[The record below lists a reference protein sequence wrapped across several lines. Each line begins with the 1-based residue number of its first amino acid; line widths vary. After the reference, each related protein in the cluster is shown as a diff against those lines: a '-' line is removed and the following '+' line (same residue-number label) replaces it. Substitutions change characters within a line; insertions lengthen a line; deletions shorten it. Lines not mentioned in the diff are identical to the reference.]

1 MRGHAEYAAPGE
13 PPAWWGDERLGAGD
27 GLADLRAVACLARA
41 LRAERLARA
50 DRERRAAEGY
60 RRLVRE
66 ILAAD
71 AAARDD
77 EMAAPAGAGRGS
89 GR

>member
-1 MRGHAEYAAPGE
+1 MRGQAEVTAPDE
-13 PPAWWGDERLGAGD
+13 LPAWWGEDRAGTS
-27 GLADLRAVACLARA
+27 GELASLDAVACLARA

-50 DRERRAAEGY
+50 ARERRAAEGY
-60 RRLVRE
+60 RQLVQA

-71 AAARDD
+71 TAARDD
-77 EMAAPAGAGRGS
+77 EMTAPAGAGRGS

>member
-1 MRGHAEYAAPGE
+1 MRGQAEVTAPDE
-13 PPAWWGDERLGAGD
+13 LPAWCDDERLGAGD

-50 DRERRAAEGY
+50 ARERCAADGY
-60 RRLVRE
+60 RRLVQA
-66 ILAAD
+66 ILAAGV
-71 AAARDD
+71 AARDD
-77 EMAAPAGAGRGS
+77 EMTAPAGAGGGS